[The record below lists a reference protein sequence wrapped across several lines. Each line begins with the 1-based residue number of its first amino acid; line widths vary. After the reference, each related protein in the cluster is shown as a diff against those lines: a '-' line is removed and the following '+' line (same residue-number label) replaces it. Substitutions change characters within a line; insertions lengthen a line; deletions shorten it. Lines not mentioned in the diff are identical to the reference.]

1 MTSPERNDID
11 TTGGRGMNRR
21 QFVTLGVRA
30 FVIASLPLAITRR
43 RHSRDAAVVR
53 GTFPVMGTIADLA
66 VAHPDAR
73 HAQAA
78 MDAAMAEVRWVERTM
93 TRFTSTSDIGR
104 ANLGAAREAVRVTPE
119 TALVVAE
126 ALRWADTSG
135 GAYDPA
141 VGETIELWDVTHR
154 HEPPPAARLAL
165 LAGRHLHRAVE
176 VGSWRGSPVLRYH
189 DPAVHLDLGAIA
201 KGYAVDRA
209 AERLRRAGIA
219 HAVIDIG
226 GDLYALGTAPDG
238 EPWRIGVQDP
248 NDSRRMA
255 AMLDVANAAV
265 ATSGTYVQFFRYRG
279 VRYHHLMDPGAAAPR
294 RTPVQSLTLRA
305 ASCMHA
311 DVAATACYGMSAKE
325 TARVLARRAPGAQLV
340 MSL

>member
-1 MTSPERNDID
+1 MD
-11 TTGGRGMNRR
+11 RR

-43 RHSRDAAVVR
+43 RRAHDATVVR
-53 GTFPVMGTIADLA
+53 GTFPVMGTIADLS

-73 HAQAA
+73 YAQAA
-78 MDAAMAEVRWVERTM
+78 IDAAMAEVRWVERTM

-104 ANLGAAREAVRVTPE
+104 ANLGAARDAVSVTAE

-141 VGETIELWDVTHR
+141 VGETVELWDVTHR
-154 HEPPPAARLAL
+154 HEPPPESRLAP
-165 LAGRHLHRAVE
+165 LAGRQLHRAVE

-189 DPAVHLDLGAIA
+189 DADVRLDLGAIA

-219 HAVIDIG
+219 HAVIDVG
-226 GDLYALGTAPDG
+226 GDLYALGSAPDG

-255 AMLDVANAAV
+255 ATLDVANAAV

-279 VRYHHLMDPGAAAPR
+279 VRYHHLMDPGEAAPR
-294 RTPVQSLTLRA
+294 RTPVESLTVRA

-311 DVAATACYGMSAKE
+311 DVAATTCYGMPAANA
-325 TARVLARRAPGAQLV
+325 ARVLAARAPGAQLV
-340 MSL
+340 MAI